1 MTHGVSRRFTGT
13 GRVYGERAV
22 ARFSAAHVCV
32 VGIGGVGSWAAEALC
47 RSAIGRITLIDPDTV
62 AESNTN
68 RQIHALGDNY
78 DKAKTLIMAERL
90 RSINP
95 ACQVSA
101 VERRVTPETL
111 DELLSGD
118 FDFIIDA
125 IDQVHVKAAMIAW
138 CRQQRQALITS
149 GGAGGQINPAHIRID
164 DLARTFQD
172 PLLAKVRSLLRKE
185 YDFPRDPKQKFGITA
200 VFSSE
205 PLRPPENAADS
216 VQPGSPG
223 FGASPCV
230 TAPFGLFAVGEVLRR
245 LGFACG

>member
-78 DKAKTLIMAERL
+78 GKAKTLIMAERL

-111 DELLSGD
+111 DELKSKNIKV
-118 FDFIIDA
+118 IIIILMVA
-125 IDQVHVKAAMIAW
+125 FFKNVISMKMIAVSD
-138 CRQQRQALITS
+138 AL
-149 GGAGGQINPAHIRID
+149 
-164 DLARTFQD
+164 
-172 PLLAKVRSLLRKE
+172 LLALAILALCIGSYFLTKE
-185 YDFPRDPKQKFGITA
+185 H
-200 VFSSE
+200 
-205 PLRPPENAADS
+205 
-216 VQPGSPG
+216 
-223 FGASPCV
+223 
-230 TAPFGLFAVGEVLRR
+230 
-245 LGFACG
+245 

>member
-111 DELLSGD
+111 DELLAGD
-118 FDFIIDA
+118 GKHSLRALLARLDVLYVDAAELRAADPQLRSFFDLD
-125 IDQVHVKAAMIAW
+125 
-138 CRQQRQALITS
+138 T
-149 GGAGGQINPAHIRID
+149 PA
-164 DLARTFQD
+164 DLA
-172 PLLAKVRSLLRKE
+172 
-185 YDFPRDPKQKFGITA
+185 
-200 VFSSE
+200 
-205 PLRPPENAADS
+205 AA
-216 VQPGSPG
+216 
-223 FGASPCV
+223 
-230 TAPFGLFAVGEVLRR
+230 TR
-245 LGFACG
+245 